1 MIKTFRGIFV
11 LSRPRQISK
20 NLLVILPATVSGE
33 IFTWLSSGSKY
44 LELLTVLICFS
55 IASIIV
61 YILNDIL
68 DFQNDKKNPQRI
80 NRPLVSGKVN
90 KKAAVIY
97 ACVLSITLL
106 LLLISSSNSLVKFI
120 FTYITINFFYSVK
133 LKQIKYWEIIAVSS
147 GYVLRA
153 LAGAT
158 IVDSS
163 PSQEFYLFILFFSIS
178 IVASKRMSELIAS
191 ASIYRTVLRSY
202 TKESLIAMYT
212 ISITISLY
220 AYSSFI
226 FSLSTN
232 NESSFALDI
241 TSVASL
247 LVLII
252 IFFEFTTISFK
263 GLVQSPED
271 LLKSNRFIQ
280 FNVLLFVISTISI
293 GILR

>member
-1 MIKTFRGIFV
+1 MIKTFTGIFV

-33 IFTWLSSGSKY
+33 IFTWLSNGSKY

-97 ACVLSITLL
+97 ACILSITLL

-120 FTYITINFFYSVK
+120 FTYMTINFLYSVK

>member
-33 IFTWLSSGSKY
+33 IFTWLSNGSKY

-97 ACVLSITLL
+97 ACILSITLL

-163 PSQEFYLFILFFSIS
+163 PSQEFYLFILFFSIA

-191 ASIYRTVLRSY
+191 ESIYRTVLRSY

-232 NESSFALDI
+232 NKSSFALDI
-241 TSVASL
+241 TSIASL

>member
-1 MIKTFRGIFV
+1 MLTGIFA
-11 LSRPRQISK
+11 LSRPKQISK

-33 IFTWLSSGSKY
+33 IFTWFNNTSKY

-68 DFQNDKKNPQRI
+68 DFQNDKKNPQRL

-90 KKAAVIY
+90 KKSAVIY
-97 ACVLSITLL
+97 AFFLSTTLS
-106 LLLISSSNSLVKFI
+106 LLLISSSSSLVKLI
-120 FTYITINFFYSVK
+120 LTYITINFLYSIK

-163 PSQEFYLFILFFSIS
+163 PSQEFYLFILFFSVS

-191 ASIYRTVLRSY
+191 TSIYRTVLGSY
-202 TKESLIAMYT
+202 TKESLITIYT

-226 FSLSTN
+226 FSLSLN
-232 NESSFALDI
+232 NESSFALNT
-241 TSVASL
+241 TSVTSL
-247 LVLII
+247 LILLI

-280 FNVLLFVISTISI
+280 IQVLLFVISTIFI
-293 GILR
+293 GALR

>member
-1 MIKTFRGIFV
+1 MIKTLTGIFE

-20 NLLVILPATVSGE
+20 NLLVILPAIVSGE
-33 IFTWLSSGSKY
+33 IFTWLNDTSRY

-68 DFQNDKKNPQRI
+68 DFQNDKNNPQRS

-90 KKAAVIY
+90 KKSAVIY
-97 ACVLSITLL
+97 AFVLSTTLL
-106 LLLISSSNSLVKFI
+106 LLLISSSNSVVKLI
-120 FTYITINFFYSVK
+120 FTYITINFFYSIK

-163 PSQEFYLFILFFSIS
+163 PSQEYYLFILFFSVS
-178 IVASKRMSELIAS
+178 IVSSKRLSELIAS
-191 ASIYRTVLRSY
+191 TSIYRTVLSSY

-212 ISITISLY
+212 TSITISLY

-226 FSLSTN
+226 LSLSTN
-232 NESSFALDI
+232 NESSFALNI

-247 LVLII
+247 LVLLI

-280 FNVLLFVISTISI
+280 VNVLLFAISTISV

>member
-1 MIKTFRGIFV
+1 MIKMFRGIFA

-33 IFTWLSSGSKY
+33 IFTWLNDKSKY
-44 LELLTVLICFS
+44 LELLSVFICFS

-61 YILNDIL
+61 YISNDIL

-90 KKAAVIY
+90 KKTAVIY
-97 ACVLSITLL
+97 GFILSITLL
-106 LLLISSSNSLVKFI
+106 LLLILSSNSLVKFI
-120 FTYITINFFYSVK
+120 FTYITINFFYSIK

-147 GYVLRA
+147 GYVLRT
-153 LAGAT
+153 LAGSI

-163 PSQEFYLFILFFSIS
+163 PSQEFYLFILFFSVS

-191 ASIYRTVLRSY
+191 ASIYRIVLRSY

-212 ISITISLY
+212 VSITISLY

-232 NESSFALDI
+232 NESSFALD
-241 TSVASL
+241 TTAVASL
-247 LVLII
+247 LVLLV

-271 LLKSNRFIQ
+271 LLRSNKFIQ
-280 FNVLLFVISTISI
+280 LNVLLFAILTISI
-293 GILR
+293 GMLR

>member
-33 IFTWLSSGSKY
+33 IFTWLSNGSKY

-90 KKAAVIY
+90 KIAAVIY
-97 ACVLSITLL
+97 ACILSITLL
-106 LLLISSSNSLVKFI
+106 LLLVSSSNSLVKFI
-120 FTYITINFFYSVK
+120 FTYIIINFFYSIK